1 MIFVEGTDI
10 HWGDP
15 VNTAS
20 KLGQD
25 LATNGD
31 LLVSQSV
38 EELVKDHALLQ
49 EKEGVHFE
57 SRLLKRSGVDFPA
70 FCVVRD

>member
-25 LATNGD
+25 LATNND
-31 LLVSQSV
+31 LLISSV
-38 EELVKDHALLQ
+38 VHGLSKTAM
-49 EKEGVHFE
+49 KSPAEG
-57 SRLLKRSGVDFPA
+57 
-70 FCVVRD
+70 